1 VEKATVI
8 KENSMTYNV
17 DKDDWEGIDLTQ
29 FSDEEL
35 AALGIDPSEV
45 DRGDPVDDDD
55 ETDDED
61 IEETD
66 DEDEDDSDESEDDE
80 EEDSEETQKDIRIPK
95 ARFDEAV
102 RKERERAKALEERTA
117 YLEGILD
124 KLLAQQAKP
133 EEPPAPKF
141 DFDEAEENYE
151 QAIFN
156 GELDKARQIRREI
169 NKAQE
174 ARIQELLTQVEKKA
188 ESKTAQLTEQQEF
201 NVAIRSALTKYPF
214 LDDKHETYN
223 EEVVQ
228 EINALAAGYKS
239 TLGLSSA
246 EALNKAVN
254 KIAAPL
260 AKTSKTSSE
269 TIKKRTEKA
278 SKIAKE
284 PPKTKGSTVKD
295 KSMDQ
300 IDWENMTEAQFDK
313 LYKTNRKLVE
323 AYLRKP
329 NF

>member
-1 VEKATVI
+1 
-8 KENSMTYNV
+8 MTYNI
-17 DKDDWEGIDLTQ
+17 DKDTWEGIDLTE
-29 FSDEEL
+29 FTDEEL

-45 DRGDPVDDDD
+45 DRGDPDEDDDD
-55 ETDDED
+55 DTDDED
-61 IEETD
+61 ITE
-66 DEDEDDSDESEDDE
+66 DEDEDEDESDSEED
-80 EEDSEETQKDIRIPK
+80 EEDSEEETQRDIRIPK

-133 EEPPAPKF
+133 EEPPAPAF
-141 DFDEAEENYE
+141 DFDEAEARYE
-151 QAIFN
+151 QALFN
-156 GELDKARQIRREI
+156 GELDQARQIRREI

-174 ARIQELLTQVEKKA
+174 QRIQDLVAQVEKKA
-188 ESKTAQLTEQQEF
+188 ESKTAQLTEKQEF
-201 NVAIRSALTKYPF
+201 NIAIKAALTKYPF
-214 LDDKHETYN
+214 LDDQHESYN

-228 EINALAAGYKS
+228 EINALAAGYRS

-246 EALNKAVN
+246 DALNKAVA

-260 AKTSKTSSE
+260 AKKTTASKDS
-269 TIKKRTEKA
+269 IKKRAEKA

-284 PPKTKGSTVKD
+284 PPKTKGSSVKD

-300 IDWENMTEAQFDK
+300 IDWENMSESEFDK